1 MFQQQVYIIN
11 NILIALDALAVVI
24 AGYLAF
30 IIQFYIT
37 DYNFK
42 MDHMVFV
49 FSILS
54 VVIFNVYVMG
64 KLKLYSDKKPASKL
78 RLLKTVLKAVV
89 IDFLLLSSGI
99 MFLKSVDYPRSF
111 LLIFAATCFFTIS
124 AARMFVEFYMGSV
137 ARNNFQV
144 WKILIVC
151 EAEKKEFLTKL
162 FEEQLSFGHK
172 IVGTISLNNDSK
184 GEKREKILNDLPEIL
199 RKYEI
204 DEVVFALSSDRSVH
218 LGDYLSTCKK
228 MGILV
233 RILPSLWAPGKNT
246 ISIERC
252 QKVPFLTIKTNNI
265 NATGMLYKRVFD
277 IVGGLLGTV
286 ITLFLYPFVGLAIKL
301 DSPGPVIFKQ
311 KRVSRNGR
319 IFNLIKFRSMCQN
332 AEELKKNL
340 SLQNE
345 MIGAMFKVD
354 NDPRITRVGKWL
366 RKTSLDEFPQFIN
379 VLKGEMSLVGTRPPT
394 PEEVDIYLPQHLK
407 RISIKPGITGLW
419 QVSGRNLI
427 TDFEKIVELDCKYL
441 ENWRFLDDIKIVF
454 KTFFVVLK
462 RKGAF

>member
-11 NILIALDALAVVI
+11 NILIGMDALSIVI
-24 AGYLAF
+24 AGYFAF
-30 IIQFYIT
+30 TIKSFIV

-42 MDHMVFV
+42 MDHTVFV
-49 FSILS
+49 LSILS
-54 VVIFNVYVMG
+54 VVVFNVYVMG
-64 KLKLYSDKKPASKL
+64 KFNLYSDKKPASKL
-78 RLLKTVLKAVV
+78 RLLKTILMAVF

-99 MFLKSVDYPRSF
+99 MLFKQVDYSRSF
-111 LLIFAATCFFTIS
+111 LLIFAAMCFFTIS
-124 AARMFVEFYMGSV
+124 TARMLIEFYIGSFS
-137 ARNNFQV
+137 RNNFQV
-144 WKILIVC
+144 WKILIVS
-151 EAEKKEFLTKL
+151 ETDKKEFLTKL

-172 IVGTISLNNDSK
+172 IVGTISLTDNSEGGK
-184 GEKREKILNDLPEIL
+184 TEKILNDLPEIL

-204 DEVVFALSSDRSVH
+204 DEVVFALSSDRAVH
-218 LGDYLSTCKK
+218 LGDYLSICKQ

-233 RILPSLWAPGKNT
+233 RILPSLWEPGKNAL
-246 ISIERC
+246 SIERC
-252 QKVPFLTIKTNNI
+252 QKVPFLTIGTNNI
-265 NATGMLYKRVFD
+265 NATGMLYKRALD
-277 IVGGLLGTV
+277 IVGGLIGSV
-286 ITLFLYPFVGLAIKL
+286 ITIILYPFVGLAIKL

-319 IFNLIKFRSMCQN
+319 IFNLLKFRSMCQN

-345 MIGAMFKVD
+345 MNGAMFKVD
-354 NDPRITRVGKWL
+354 KDPRVTRVGKWL
-366 RKTSLDEFPQFIN
+366 RKTSLDEFPQFFN

-394 PEEVDIYLPQHLK
+394 PEEVEIYLPQHLK

-427 TDFEKIVELDCKYL
+427 KDFDKVVELDLKYL
-441 ENWRFLDDIKIVF
+441 ENWRFLDDIKIIF
-454 KTFFVVLK
+454 KTLFVVLK